1 MAHPQL
7 DRTVDSIAERDQ
19 YCGMAQ
25 QSERPA
31 TLSKLVGKQVKL
43 QLFLKEMS
51 GRDLASKLGV
61 SPSWVSYRL
70 SGKQEIG
77 IDDLFAIANVLGV
90 DLNEILTPD
99 VVAKAKD
106 SGEGATRDFDQ
117 APAEQL
123 VTVGQGSVGMANRV
137 VQVRQPRKTPR
148 PFSQPKPGPNR
159 PMSAVPARKRRP
171 NPVRP
176 GDRPAGR

>member
-1 MAHPQL
+1 
-7 DRTVDSIAERDQ
+7 
-19 YCGMAQ
+19 MAQ

-31 TLSKLVGKQVKL
+31 TLSQLVGKQIKL

-61 SPSWVSYRL
+61 SPSWVSYRT

-77 IDDLFAIANVLGV
+77 LDDLMAIATVLGV

-106 SGEGATRDFDQ
+106 TEGGSSRDFDH
-117 APAEQL
+117 APTDVAATERHSFVDL
-123 VTVGQGSVGMANRV
+123 AKGVIPTV
-137 VQVRQPRKTPR
+137 QPRPATHPNGQAKR
-148 PFSQPKPGPNR
+148 VQNR
-159 PMSAVPARKRRP
+159 PTSAVPARKRRP
-171 NPVRP
+171 RPVFL
-176 GDRPAGR
+176 GDRVSTQ